1 MKKPSLLCTRL
12 GAALLTVCL
21 LLGLLPIASAA
32 SAAPRP
38 PVAADGRILYVAP
51 NGSDANPGSYAE
63 PFATLE
69 AAMNAMNPGDLL
81 YVRGGLYRSAGTGR
95 GISQK
100 KGTVDK
106 WFTVL
111 NYPGET
117 PVFDGEWYGDATIG
131 MLFDSCAYW
140 HIEGLEFRNYT
151 QDAVYLRNGCDHFEI
166 VNMKLHDVTSLVHG
180 ASAYDGIV
188 VIGSTNVLIEGC
200 EIWNIGY
207 ARDLGSMLDHGVYV
221 STGSSNVTVRG
232 CYFHEIP
239 SGSGVQFNHEP
250 VHDGL
255 VENNLFV
262 NTALG
267 TVLSQCYNVTV
278 KNNTYYHNK
287 MSDVYV
293 TERAHDNTVAYNL
306 FGPMQPH
313 ETTIASYHI
322 YFPLLNCLYNS
333 FDHNFYDNSAT
344 SNSVYPAVIENWGAS
359 GCSYAQ
365 KVDWSVWQNDA
376 ETDAKYGDGYFEDKY
391 DGNTTETISGLGFDK
406 NGQTGAVKYVN
417 PDKGNFALASGS
429 DCTIAG
435 AGMQNPT
442 WSPVEAAADD
452 PVYLFPNYSFEE
464 NYSEF
469 WTRHLEWGNNTTHA
483 LDDSQSYAGAKSLH
497 LSSDGSNGRYFFS
510 TDYRVSIK
518 PNTEYTISIKVKAAD
533 GTAETAKTYFALGE
547 CNSSWQEYHK
557 DTQFGNTIT
566 GSTNGWQVLTATF
579 TSQADATLLCV
590 DLVTEGKGEWYY
602 DDINLSETRTVPQAA
617 DEIFR
622 SMLANPGF
630 EKDFAGT
637 WTRAHYYPSGVESSC
652 SIERDNTVAYSGTYS
667 MHYHVGTAAVTEVS
681 LGTDFRTAVKPNT
694 SYKITLQAKTSAE
707 TSAEAKIWLNLGECF
722 ATPTW
727 GDIYNDV
734 QKGNILTGP
743 QADWTAISAT
753 IYTAANAEYI
763 NVQPAVSGTGDFW
776 FDHIIV
782 VEIPGE
788 ANALDTAKNAA
799 LDSLDAAVAALDQNA
814 YTYWNWALVQTAKMN
829 GINAVKQASDAASAD
844 AAAAA
849 AVSAIQAVKPIS
861 ATKTE
866 MSAQIAA
873 AKKTVS
879 DAADPDDYREAQ
891 KMEVQKLQSAFA
903 QLVDTFDTE
912 QSIEK
917 LTKKCCDLL
926 AAIKTDEQITAEE
939 LAAAKAAAKDALD
952 KYAVRSDYTLENWNL
967 VKAEKKKGNAAI
979 DAATSVAAVDKALAA
994 AKAAIDQIESISGA
1008 AERLAKAKQ
1017 DAIEELRAYMQSKDF
1032 PADKQ
1037 SEAERILNDG
1047 IAEINAAETLDD
1059 VADALAT
1066 AKEALRKLASGGEPS
1081 EEERLAEAKQNAEEA
1096 LKDYADGK
1104 TFTGA
1109 NTRPAVDAIIKATKA
1124 INAASAVDE
1133 VNAALAE
1140 AKAALDR
1147 LASDAPID
1155 KPDHPI
1161 IVVPVTRP
1169 SENNT
1174 FKDVSS
1180 SDWFYD
1186 EVQYVYQKNL
1196 MNGTGTSSFSPRDT
1210 LTRAMLV
1217 TILYRIEG
1225 EPSVSYSGKFS
1236 DVPSGRWYSKAVEWA
1251 AAQGIVGGYS
1261 NGKFGPEDSVTREQL
1276 AAILYRYAGKT
1287 KGFDVSASAS
1297 LSGYTDSAKVS
1308 AYAQSAVKWAI
1319 ATNLLLPTSGKLNAG
1334 ADATRAEVAVAV
1346 ARFHQQFVK

>member
-1 MKKPSLLCTRL
+1 MKKPRSLCTRL

-32 SAAPRP
+32 SAAPRT

-278 KNNTYYHNK
+278 KNNTYYHK
-287 MSDVYV
+287 
-293 TERAHDNTVAYNL
+293 
-306 FGPMQPH
+306 
-313 ETTIASYHI
+313 
-322 YFPLLNCLYNS
+322 
-333 FDHNFYDNSAT
+333 
-344 SNSVYPAVIENWGAS
+344 
-359 GCSYAQ
+359 
-365 KVDWSVWQNDA
+365 DA
-376 ETDAKYGDGYFEDKY
+376 
-391 DGNTTETISGLGFDK
+391 
-406 NGQTGAVKYVN
+406 
-417 PDKGNFALASGS
+417 
-429 DCTIAG
+429 
-435 AGMQNPT
+435 
-442 WSPVEAAADD
+442 
-452 PVYLFPNYSFEE
+452 
-464 NYSEF
+464 
-469 WTRHLEWGNNTTHA
+469 
-483 LDDSQSYAGAKSLH
+483 
-497 LSSDGSNGRYFFS
+497 
-510 TDYRVSIK
+510 
-518 PNTEYTISIKVKAAD
+518 
-533 GTAETAKTYFALGE
+533 
-547 CNSSWQEYHK
+547 
-557 DTQFGNTIT
+557 QFGNTIT

-1155 KPDHPI
+1155 KPDQPI

>member
-1 MKKPSLLCTRL
+1 MLIVLISAIFSSRISRPIIRLANSFSEPPIDDPRSAAIESTAVYRSIRSNINEIRASNEKLSTLMKSGQEQLRSNLLLDILRGRPQDEALLSYQLAELGAQFPHKYYTLVLLSFDFYKRAYLDYTPVELAHMQDGICKLTAAWTYPFEQKIEYMECLPRTFAFIVNMDELNLTALHRELTQILHLADIENDQLRLIFVTTSFVNRLEELPELYQSAKNALRYRVLNRQSQLIQSMHLPSAGEYPSFLTDENKNYITNYITSGNADAAKSYIVALIEQSAENGIPYEHLITSFSSILSLIAQILTARSIPFFPLFDADPFAELSSLNNLDEIGDFFRSVCTKAT
-12 GAALLTVCL
+12 AALLERQQQESDILRRSLDYIARNYHNRISLDDVSAYVGYSPKYFSRYFKDQTGITFVNYLNRLRIQAAKEL
-21 LLGLLPIASAA
+21 LADPNIVIKD
-32 SAAPRP
+32 
-38 PVAADGRILYVAP
+38 VAA
-51 NGSDANPGSYAE
+51 
-63 PFATLE
+63 
-69 AAMNAMNPGDLL
+69 
-81 YVRGGLYRSAGTGR
+81 
-95 GISQK
+95 
-100 KGTVDK
+100 
-106 WFTVL
+106 
-111 NYPGET
+111 
-117 PVFDGEWYGDATIG
+117 
-131 MLFDSCAYW
+131 
-140 HIEGLEFRNYT
+140 
-151 QDAVYLRNGCDHFEI
+151 
-166 VNMKLHDVTSLVHG
+166 
-180 ASAYDGIV
+180 
-188 VIGSTNVLIEGC
+188 
-200 EIWNIGY
+200 
-207 ARDLGSMLDHGVYV
+207 
-221 STGSSNVTVRG
+221 
-232 CYFHEIP
+232 
-239 SGSGVQFNHEP
+239 
-250 VHDGL
+250 
-255 VENNLFV
+255 
-262 NTALG
+262 
-267 TVLSQCYNVTV
+267 
-278 KNNTYYHNK
+278 
-287 MSDVYV
+287 
-293 TERAHDNTVAYNL
+293 
-306 FGPMQPH
+306 
-313 ETTIASYHI
+313 
-322 YFPLLNCLYNS
+322 
-333 FDHNFYDNSAT
+333 
-344 SNSVYPAVIENWGAS
+344 
-359 GCSYAQ
+359 
-365 KVDWSVWQNDA
+365 
-376 ETDAKYGDGYFEDKY
+376 
-391 DGNTTETISGLGFDK
+391 
-406 NGQTGAVKYVN
+406 
-417 PDKGNFALASGS
+417 
-429 DCTIAG
+429 
-435 AGMQNPT
+435 
-442 WSPVEAAADD
+442 
-452 PVYLFPNYSFEE
+452 
-464 NYSEF
+464 
-469 WTRHLEWGNNTTHA
+469 
-483 LDDSQSYAGAKSLH
+483 
-497 LSSDGSNGRYFFS
+497 
-510 TDYRVSIK
+510 RV
-518 PNTEYTISIKVKAAD
+518 
-533 GTAETAKTYFALGE
+533 
-547 CNSSWQEYHK
+547 
-557 DTQFGNTIT
+557 
-566 GSTNGWQVLTATF
+566 
-579 TSQADATLLCV
+579 
-590 DLVTEGKGEWYY
+590 
-602 DDINLSETRTVPQAA
+602 
-617 DEIFR
+617 
-622 SMLANPGF
+622 GF
-630 EKDFAGT
+630 E
-637 WTRAHYYPSGVESSC
+637 
-652 SIERDNTVAYSGTYS
+652 N
-667 MHYHVGTAAVTEVS
+667 
-681 LGTDFRTAVKPNT
+681 
-694 SYKITLQAKTSAE
+694 
-707 TSAEAKIWLNLGECF
+707 
-722 ATPTW
+722 
-727 GDIYNDV
+727 
-734 QKGNILTGP
+734 
-743 QADWTAISAT
+743 
-753 IYTAANAEYI
+753 I

-1066 AKEALRKLASGGEPS
+1066 AKEALRKLASGGESS
-1081 EEERLAEAKQNAEEA
+1081 EEERLSEAKQNAEEA
-1096 LKDYADGK
+1096 LRDYADGK

-1124 INAASAVDE
+1124 INAASTVDE

-1155 KPDHPI
+1155 KPDQPI

-1169 SENNT
+1169 SENKT

-1297 LSGYTDSAKVS
+1297 LSGYTDSAKVQVLQCRLS
-1308 AYAQSAVKWAI
+1308 RMESIPVRQSA
-1319 ATNLLLPTSGKLNAG
+1319 PHDG
-1334 ADATRAEVAVAV
+1334 
-1346 ARFHQQFVK
+1346 

>member
-1 MKKPSLLCTRL
+1 M
-12 GAALLTVCL
+12 
-21 LLGLLPIASAA
+21 
-32 SAAPRP
+32 
-38 PVAADGRILYVAP
+38 
-51 NGSDANPGSYAE
+51 
-63 PFATLE
+63 
-69 AAMNAMNPGDLL
+69 
-81 YVRGGLYRSAGTGR
+81 
-95 GISQK
+95 
-100 KGTVDK
+100 
-106 WFTVL
+106 
-111 NYPGET
+111 
-117 PVFDGEWYGDATIG
+117 
-131 MLFDSCAYW
+131 
-140 HIEGLEFRNYT
+140 
-151 QDAVYLRNGCDHFEI
+151 
-166 VNMKLHDVTSLVHG
+166 
-180 ASAYDGIV
+180 
-188 VIGSTNVLIEGC
+188 
-200 EIWNIGY
+200 
-207 ARDLGSMLDHGVYV
+207 
-221 STGSSNVTVRG
+221 
-232 CYFHEIP
+232 
-239 SGSGVQFNHEP
+239 
-250 VHDGL
+250 
-255 VENNLFV
+255 
-262 NTALG
+262 
-267 TVLSQCYNVTV
+267 
-278 KNNTYYHNK
+278 
-287 MSDVYV
+287 
-293 TERAHDNTVAYNL
+293 
-306 FGPMQPH
+306 
-313 ETTIASYHI
+313 
-322 YFPLLNCLYNS
+322 
-333 FDHNFYDNSAT
+333 
-344 SNSVYPAVIENWGAS
+344 
-359 GCSYAQ
+359 
-365 KVDWSVWQNDA
+365 
-376 ETDAKYGDGYFEDKY
+376 
-391 DGNTTETISGLGFDK
+391 
-406 NGQTGAVKYVN
+406 
-417 PDKGNFALASGS
+417 
-429 DCTIAG
+429 
-435 AGMQNPT
+435 
-442 WSPVEAAADD
+442 
-452 PVYLFPNYSFEE
+452 
-464 NYSEF
+464 
-469 WTRHLEWGNNTTHA
+469 
-483 LDDSQSYAGAKSLH
+483 
-497 LSSDGSNGRYFFS
+497 
-510 TDYRVSIK
+510 
-518 PNTEYTISIKVKAAD
+518 
-533 GTAETAKTYFALGE
+533 
-547 CNSSWQEYHK
+547 
-557 DTQFGNTIT
+557 
-566 GSTNGWQVLTATF
+566 LTATF

-602 DDINLSETRTVPQAA
+602 DDINLSETRMVPQAA

-903 QLVDTFDTE
+903 QLVDTFDTK

-1155 KPDHPI
+1155 KPDQPI

-1169 SENNT
+1169 SENKT

>member
-1 MKKPSLLCTRL
+1 MKKPRSLCTRL

-32 SAAPRP
+32 SAAPRT

-278 KNNTYYHNK
+278 KNNTYYHK
-287 MSDVYV
+287 
-293 TERAHDNTVAYNL
+293 
-306 FGPMQPH
+306 
-313 ETTIASYHI
+313 
-322 YFPLLNCLYNS
+322 
-333 FDHNFYDNSAT
+333 
-344 SNSVYPAVIENWGAS
+344 
-359 GCSYAQ
+359 
-365 KVDWSVWQNDA
+365 DA
-376 ETDAKYGDGYFEDKY
+376 
-391 DGNTTETISGLGFDK
+391 
-406 NGQTGAVKYVN
+406 
-417 PDKGNFALASGS
+417 
-429 DCTIAG
+429 
-435 AGMQNPT
+435 
-442 WSPVEAAADD
+442 
-452 PVYLFPNYSFEE
+452 
-464 NYSEF
+464 
-469 WTRHLEWGNNTTHA
+469 
-483 LDDSQSYAGAKSLH
+483 
-497 LSSDGSNGRYFFS
+497 
-510 TDYRVSIK
+510 
-518 PNTEYTISIKVKAAD
+518 
-533 GTAETAKTYFALGE
+533 
-547 CNSSWQEYHK
+547 
-557 DTQFGNTIT
+557 QFGNTIN

-652 SIERDNTVAYSGTYS
+652 SIERDNTVAYSGMYS

-1124 INAASAVDE
+1124 INAASTVDE

-1155 KPDHPI
+1155 KPDQPI

-1169 SENNT
+1169 SENKT